1 MKNTL
6 QTIKNIYPLQAEH
19 LNLIL
24 QELKEIHFAKG
35 HLIIKKDKI
44 EQSLYFMEQGAAMAH
59 LDGLDHKIIFWFGM
73 EGDLMLS
80 YNSYINHTPGYEDIE
95 LLEDSKVYEIN
106 TTVLSALY
114 NQHPEL
120 ANWGRKLAELEL
132 IKTEKRF
139 IARLFKPAK
148 ERYEELCTQY
158 PALIQRIQLG
168 YIASYLGVT
177 QVTLSR
183 IRAKIK

>member
-1 MKNTL
+1 LKNTL
-6 QTIKNIYPLQAEH
+6 DTIKSVYPLNELH
-19 LNLIL
+19 LNLL
-24 QELKEIHFAKG
+24 LKELKVLHLPKG
-35 HLIIKKDKI
+35 QLIIQKDKV
-44 EQSLYFMEQGAAMAH
+44 EQSLYFIEQGAAMAH
-59 LDGLDHKIIFWFGM
+59 LDGLDHRIIFWFGM
-73 EGDLMLS
+73 EGDVMLS
-80 YNSYINHTPGYEDIE
+80 YNSYINKTPGYENIE
-95 LLEDSKVYEIN
+95 LLEDSQVYEIS
-106 TTVLSALY
+106 TAVLSALY
-114 NQHPEL
+114 NQHTEL

-139 IARLFKPAK
+139 ISRLFKPAK
-148 ERYEELCTQY
+148 ERYEELCADY